1 MSNTTTFVLLKGSPT
16 SWSVKQNGLMIEK
29 KGVGLKFAAYY
40 PGQDSIFVEDI
51 KNKDLKPQLIPAFE
65 FNPSTNKTELTVPNT
80 DVNLITLLKLHPH
93 YGKKFEIFSEEIESE
108 RALSKYNNI
117 EKALKLIESANDL
130 EVRAKGVVVLGVD
143 AMHYLPTVAM
153 AKLKELA
160 FSNPTQVISKIEGM
174 DYESQFIAAKAFID
188 KIVKTNLGHTA
199 VVWSDTENLILT
211 LGTGEIGVEKLA
223 RLLSQ
228 NNEQSYNMLQ
238 IISQKLGIG
247 TQQEEHTLVNSV
259 SEKELQAKD
268 AKLAELETESASKLQ
283 AKDDEIAQLKAQLEA
298 ANKGSVHEINTPST
312 QAEATNKVEMTLEE
326 ATAKY
331 IEKFRKEPGPNVK
344 NDLEWI
350 LRKLSE

>member
-247 TQQEEHTLVNSV
+247 TQQEEQPSVNAV
-259 SEKELQAKD
+259 SEKE
-268 AKLAELETESASKLQ
+268 LQ

-298 ANKGSVHEINTPST
+298 ATKGSVQEINTPST
-312 QAEATNKVEMTLEE
+312 QAETANKAEMTLEE
-326 ATAKY
+326 AQAKY
-331 IEKFRKEPGPNVK
+331 FEKYQKEPGPAHK
-344 NDLEWI
+344 NNLEW
-350 LRKLSE
+350 LKSKLQD

>member
-143 AMHYLPTVAM
+143 AMHYLPTVAI

-247 TQQEEHTLVNSV
+247 TQQEEQTPSVPVNTV

-268 AKLAELETESASKLQ
+268 
-283 AKDDEIAQLKAQLEA
+283 DEIAKLRAELEA

-331 IEKFRKEPGPNVK
+331 IEKFNKEPGPTVK
-344 NDLEWI
+344 GDLEWI
-350 LRKLSE
+350 LKKLKE